1 MWKNWNDLPEFM
13 RVAEVLPYWE
23 QLNQKKVQMVI
34 KRIFDLLFAI
44 FLLILFSIPMII
56 IALLIR
62 LDSDGSTF
70 YLQERVTTYGRRFQ
84 IHKFRTMIKNAD
96 KLGSEV
102 TADGD
107 KRVTRLG
114 AKLRKYRLDEIPQLI
129 DVIQGNMSFVG
140 TRPEVSKYVEQYK
153 PEYYATLLL
162 PAGITS
168 EASIRYLNEATLLKE
183 AKNIDS
189 CYLNEI
195 LPEKM
200 KINLQSI
207 KKFSLLEDIKTMMR
221 TIAAVIKG
229 RA

>member
-1 MWKNWNDLPEFM
+1 M

-23 QLNQKKVQMVI
+23 QLNQKKVQMLI

-62 LDSDGSTF
+62 LDSDGSAL

-102 TADGD
+102 TVGDD

-114 AKLRKYRLDEIPQLI
+114 TKLRKYRLDEIPQLI

-168 EASIRYLNEATLLKE
+168 EASIRYLDEATLLKE
-183 AKNIDS
+183 AKDIDS

-229 RA
+229 KA

>member
-1 MWKNWNDLPEFM
+1 M

-102 TADGD
+102 TVGDD

-114 AKLRKYRLDEIPQLI
+114 TKLRKYRLDEIPQLI

>member
-102 TADGD
+102 TVGDD

-114 AKLRKYRLDEIPQLI
+114 TKLRKYRLDEIPQLI

>member
-23 QLNQKKVQMVI
+23 QLNQKKVQMLI

-56 IALLIR
+56 IALLIK
-62 LDSDGSTF
+62 LDSDGSAL

-102 TADGD
+102 TVGDD

-114 AKLRKYRLDEIPQLI
+114 TKLRKYRLDEIPQLI

-168 EASIRYLNEATLLKE
+168 EASIRYLDEATLLKE
-183 AKNIDS
+183 AKDIDS

-229 RA
+229 KA

>member
-1 MWKNWNDLPEFM
+1 
-13 RVAEVLPYWE
+13 
-23 QLNQKKVQMVI
+23 
-34 KRIFDLLFAI
+34 
-44 FLLILFSIPMII
+44 
-56 IALLIR
+56 
-62 LDSDGSTF
+62 
-70 YLQERVTTYGRRFQ
+70 
-84 IHKFRTMIKNAD
+84 
-96 KLGSEV
+96 
-102 TADGD
+102 
-107 KRVTRLG
+107 
-114 AKLRKYRLDEIPQLI
+114 
-129 DVIQGNMSFVG
+129 MSFVG

-207 KKFSLLEDIKTMMR
+207 KKFSLLDDIRTMMR

>member
-23 QLNQKKVQMVI
+23 QLNQKKVQMLI

-62 LDSDGSTF
+62 LDSDGSAL

-102 TADGD
+102 TVGDD

-114 AKLRKYRLDEIPQLI
+114 TKLRKYRLDEIPQLI

-168 EASIRYLNEATLLKE
+168 EASIRYLDEATLLKE
-183 AKNIDS
+183 AKDIDS

-229 RA
+229 KA

>member
-102 TADGD
+102 TVGDD

-114 AKLRKYRLDEIPQLI
+114 TKLRKYRLDEIPQLI

-183 AKNIDS
+183 AKNMI
-189 CYLNEI
+189 
-195 LPEKM
+195 P
-200 KINLQSI
+200 
-207 KKFSLLEDIKTMMR
+207 
-221 TIAAVIKG
+221 VI
-229 RA
+229 

>member
-34 KRIFDLLFAI
+34 KRIFDLLLATL
-44 FLLILFSIPMII
+44 LLILFSVPMII
-56 IALLIR
+56 ITLLIR
-62 LDSDGSTF
+62 LDSDGSAF
-70 YLQERVTTYGRRFQ
+70 CLQERVTTYGRRFQ

-102 TADGD
+102 TVDGD

-168 EASIRYLNEATLLKE
+168 EASIRYLDEATLLKE
-183 AKNIDS
+183 TKDIDS

-207 KKFSLLEDIKTMMR
+207 KKFSLLDDIRTMMR

>member
-1 MWKNWNDLPEFM
+1 M

-62 LDSDGSTF
+62 LDSDGSAL

-102 TADGD
+102 TVGDD

-114 AKLRKYRLDEIPQLI
+114 TKLRKYRLDEIPQLI

-168 EASIRYLNEATLLKE
+168 EASIRYLDEATLLKE
-183 AKNIDS
+183 AKDIDS

-229 RA
+229 KA

>member
-1 MWKNWNDLPEFM
+1 
-13 RVAEVLPYWE
+13 
-23 QLNQKKVQMVI
+23 
-34 KRIFDLLFAI
+34 
-44 FLLILFSIPMII
+44 
-56 IALLIR
+56 
-62 LDSDGSTF
+62 
-70 YLQERVTTYGRRFQ
+70 
-84 IHKFRTMIKNAD
+84 MIKNAD

-129 DVIQGNMSFVG
+129 DVVQGNMSFVG
-140 TRPEVSKYVEQYK
+140 TRPEVLKYVKQYK

-168 EASIRYLNEATLLKE
+168 EASIRYLDEAALLKE
-183 AKNIDS
+183 ANDIDS

-207 KKFSLLEDIKTMMR
+207 KKFSLLEDIRTMIR